1 MNAKSLNEEKRNLFK
16 YYAGVIMGPMKV
28 IESFN
33 YVLPSSCLFP
43 TPTVTQANIHSFSV
57 GEGRCVNHQVSL
69 LLYIFYTMPRDT
81 LQVEQR
87 KEMKCSCMRHKNCIS
102 ATSCFTS

>member
-1 MNAKSLNEEKRNLFK
+1 MNAKSLNDEKRNLFK

-43 TPTVTQANIHSFSV
+43 TPAVTQANIHSFSV
-57 GEGRCVNHQVSL
+57 GEGGCVNRR
-69 LLYIFYTMPRDT
+69 YPYCCTF
-81 LQVEQR
+81 
-87 KEMKCSCMRHKNCIS
+87 
-102 ATSCFTS
+102 FTPCRVTHSK

>member
-1 MNAKSLNEEKRNLFK
+1 MNAKSLNDEKRNLFK

-33 YVLPSSCLFP
+33 YVLPSSCMFP
-43 TPTVTQANIHSFSV
+43 LPSVTQANIHSFSV
-57 GEGRCVNHQVSL
+57 GAGKEVNAQVSL
-69 LLYIFYTMPRDT
+69 LLYIFYTMPRDA

-87 KEMKCSCMRHKNCIS
+87 EGIECSCTRHRNCIS
-102 ATSCFTS
+102 ATSCSTS